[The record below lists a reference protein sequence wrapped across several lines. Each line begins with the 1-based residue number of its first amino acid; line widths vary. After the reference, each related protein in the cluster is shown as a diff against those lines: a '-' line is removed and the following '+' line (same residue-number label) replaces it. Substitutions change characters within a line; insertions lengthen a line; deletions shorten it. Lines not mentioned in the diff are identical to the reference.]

1 MELAHTLE
9 QRNFIPH
16 HHNRL
21 KLSLKE
27 AAYALHQAK
36 MPVRQKRAT
45 SLFCRHL
52 FVSRCRPRGEQIFRA
67 NLGPGTRQHD
77 LEDLLASGMKNYGAR
92 RLKSCRQEPLKVSC
106 GDVLAE
112 AFRSACCLTTTLTFP
127 VLVRFRFDCPE
138 YPNGMGAQ
146 SVDGSYSAG
155 FRRRER
161 DGCGAEASAVVA
173 LVRLEFSGRGC
184 LRGLSAHGFG

>member
-1 MELAHTLE
+1 MDLLRTNPLAPASIAANSALFSSWTLRAISFSCGKLLRIRRINPSPSPRRSERSTIGQSDVELTHTLE

-52 FVSRCRPRGEQIFRA
+52 FISRSP
-67 NLGPGTRQHD
+67 PG
-77 LEDLLASGMKNYGAR
+77 S
-92 RLKSCRQEPLKVSC
+92 
-106 GDVLAE
+106 VLT
-112 AFRSACCLTTTLTFP
+112 FRSEPWT
-127 VLVRFRFDCPE
+127 R
-138 YPNGMGAQ
+138 N
-146 SVDGSYSAG
+146 
-155 FRRRER
+155 
-161 DGCGAEASAVVA
+161 ASA
-173 LVRLEFSGRGC
+173 
-184 LRGLSAHGFG
+184 